1 MVKLYTNKC
10 FARYPQYHIKSL
22 GGVNNKKDTLSVN
35 SNQVQ
40 YSKGKGKSH
49 KGRSSRYEN
58 RSKGTPRSVPQGNRQ
73 ANDVPKNDPNP
84 SRQNNKGKGKGRGT
98 FKPSKGFRHPS
109 SSQGPCSYCDRPGH
123 ISRECR
129 KRMKGEANKQQRP
142 IQTQNVNEIHDDEL
156 TLLMTQNVINMEA
169 IVDPILSQTIS
180 LHMNYQ
186 NPRLSSVTFL
196 SNLVR
201 SYDKRMVINSLS
213 SAIYPVFSPFLLT
226 RRQ

>member
-1 MVKLYTNKC
+1 
-10 FARYPQYHIKSL
+10 
-22 GGVNNKKDTLSVN
+22 
-35 SNQVQ
+35 
-40 YSKGKGKSH
+40 
-49 KGRSSRYEN
+49 
-58 RSKGTPRSVPQGNRQ
+58 
-73 ANDVPKNDPNP
+73 
-84 SRQNNKGKGKGRGT
+84 
-98 FKPSKGFRHPS
+98 
-109 SSQGPCSYCDRPGH
+109 
-123 ISRECR
+123 
-129 KRMKGEANKQQRP
+129 MKGEANKQQRP